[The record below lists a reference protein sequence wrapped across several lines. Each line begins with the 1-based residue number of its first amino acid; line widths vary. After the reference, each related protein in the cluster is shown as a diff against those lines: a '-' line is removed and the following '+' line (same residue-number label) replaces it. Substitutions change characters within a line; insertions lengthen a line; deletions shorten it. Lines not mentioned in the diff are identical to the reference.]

1 MSTTLNPPSIAAPVG
16 AYSHAVVTPA
26 GGRWLHVSGQVGI
39 APDGSLAAGFEA
51 QAETV
56 WSNLVAILAAAG
68 MTVNDLVKVST
79 YLVSGDSLAAL
90 NPIRTRYLGSARPAS
105 TLVVVKSLARPEW
118 LIEVEVV
125 AHRAD

>member
-1 MSTTLNPPSIAAPVG
+1 MSTILNPPSIAAPVG
-16 AYSHAVVTPA
+16 AYSHAIVTPA

-39 APDGSLAAGFEA
+39 RPDGSLANGFEA

-56 WSNLVAILAAAG
+56 WSNLVAILEAAG

-90 NPIRTRYLGSARPAS
+90 NPIRTRYLGAARPAS
-105 TLVVVKSLARPEW
+105 TLVVVKSLAKPEW